1 MKERKEKKM
10 LKKTIKNATT
20 TDVQLRYLAQNVK
33 NFRGVF
39 MIENL
44 PKKPNF
50 HESAIVNLQKLS
62 QEGSH
67 WVAYRKIGKI
77 VEYFDSFGNLR
88 PPKEIEIYFRACQVY
103 YNREGYQDLV
113 QSNCGQNCI
122 KFFQNKLCP
131 SL

>member
-1 MKERKEKKM
+1 M
-10 LKKTIKNATT
+10 LKKVKNGPTT
-20 TDVQLRYLAQNVK
+20 NIQLYRMARNIP

-39 MIENL
+39 MIDEL

-50 HESAIVNLQKLS
+50 YENAIVNLQKLS

-67 WVAYRKIGKI
+67 WVAYRKIGEV

-88 PPKEIEIYFRACQVY
+88 PPKELQRYFRGCQVY
-103 YNREGYQDLV
+103 YNRDRYQGLQ

-122 KFFQNKLCP
+122 KFLKNKFQKCP
-131 SL
+131 LH